1 MRGQGELTQ
10 DLGSDTTQEGEW
22 LDWQRGGRL
31 ALVCLTY
38 VPFIYLRIHKLLTLL
53 QIIVQLM
60 NF

>member
-38 VPFIYLRIHKLLTLL
+38 VPFIY
-53 QIIVQLM
+53 
-60 NF
+60 